1 VKPPTGPKKV
11 VGKAKGGGPPQ
22 RATPPND
29 GVVRVMR
36 DSKGRKGKTAT
47 VVTGLP
53 GTDAELDALL
63 KELKQACGAGG
74 SREGRALEI
83 QGDHRERLVEKLT
96 GMGHKVKLAGG

>member
-1 VKPPTGPKKV
+1 
-11 VGKAKGGGPPQ
+11 
-22 RATPPND
+22 
-29 GVVRVMR
+29 MR

-53 GTDAELDALL
+53 GSESDLDAML
-63 KELKQACGAGG
+63 KNLKQACGAGG

-96 GMGHKVKLAGG
+96 ALGYKVKLAGG